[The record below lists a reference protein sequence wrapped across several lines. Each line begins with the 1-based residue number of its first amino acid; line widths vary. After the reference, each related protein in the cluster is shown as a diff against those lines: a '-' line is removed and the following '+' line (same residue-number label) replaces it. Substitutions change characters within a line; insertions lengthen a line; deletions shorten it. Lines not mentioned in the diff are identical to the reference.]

1 MMVEILGREVHEKN
15 ATSYR
20 LSSKKANS
28 HVMSAKSN
36 DLAEKAILITS
47 SSPEHSFW
55 LVRKHEGTFMGR
67 VKRGL

>member
-1 MMVEILGREVHEKN
+1 MMVEIFWREVHEKN

-20 LSSKKANS
+20 LSFKKANS

-36 DLAEKAILITS
+36 DLAENAILITS
-47 SSPEHSFW
+47 SSPKHSFW
-55 LVRKHEGTFMGR
+55 LVQKHEGTFIGK